1 MGTLYVVGVGPGDP
15 QLLTLKAARL
25 LDACRIWLVPSAFE
39 GGGST
44 ALKIAS
50 GAVSA
55 EGKMILS
62 HHFPMKKI
70 RRGEEPDPEVKRAW
84 DAAASQVVDLLNR
97 GEDVVFPTLGDPGL
111 YSTAFYLC
119 ETLSQYGSV
128 DVEIVPGISAFS
140 SVSATAELPL
150 CLGDEK
156 LVVIPAVF
164 EDETII
170 EMIKLA
176 DVLVFMKVHKA
187 MGRLVNLLEQFGLV
201 ERAVLIE
208 RCTQAGQHIWHD
220 IRQTVGKELHYFS
233 TVIVRK

>member
-25 LDACRIWLVPSAFE
+25 LDTCPIWFVPSAFE
-39 GGGST
+39 KGGST

-55 EGKMILS
+55 EGKTILS
-62 HHFPMKKI
+62 HHFPMKKVK
-70 RRGEEPDPEVKRAW
+70 RGEAPDDEVQRAW
-84 DAAASQVVDLLNR
+84 NAAAFQITDLLNK
-97 GEDVVFPTLGDPGL
+97 GEDVVFPTLGDPVV
-111 YSTAFYLC
+111 YSTAFYVC
-119 ETLSQYGSV
+119 EALAKYGSFNL
-128 DVEIVPGISAFS
+128 EIVPGISAFS
-140 SVSATAELPL
+140 SVSAAAELPL

-164 EDETII
+164 EDEKII

-176 DVLVFMKVHKA
+176 DALVFMKVYKA
-187 MGRLVNLLEQFGLV
+187 MDRLVNLLDEFGLV

-208 RCTQAGQHIWHD
+208 KCAQDGQHIWHD